1 MKRDMVCHNWMFGDD
16 VTHVTFTCMC
26 LLCSPSNHA
35 AREKVALLIGNQ
47 RYDNLHT
54 LQETEAEIMKL
65 AKKLEEVKFKVCNH
79 NYFIII
85 SSCIELHSDIIII
98 TIIHMETTTYKCMY
112 MYMYVLKSEAPVQS
126 RVAVGFS
133 QFTKGI
139 PRSFHHV
146 YR

>member
-16 VTHVTFTCMC
+16 VMHVTFTCMC
-26 LLCSPSNHA
+26 LVCSPSNRA

-47 RYDNLHT
+47 RYDNLDT

-85 SSCIELHSDIIII
+85 SSCIELHSDIILSL
-98 TIIHMETTTYKCMY
+98 MY

-133 QFTKGI
+133 QFSKDI

-146 YR
+146 CR

>member
-26 LLCSPSNHA
+26 LVCSPSNRA

-47 RYDNLHT
+47 RYDNLDT

-85 SSCIELHSDIIII
+85 SSCIELHSDIILSL
-98 TIIHMETTTYKCMY
+98 MY

-133 QFTKGI
+133 QFSKDI

-146 YR
+146 CR